1 MFKNT
6 YIIFGMLLTL
16 AATTVAQQDESVLRD
31 VLLGRF
37 TKLQNLIVNYKV
49 TTEFTPQITDE
60 QAVTKLGE
68 KIIMVTKKGS
78 LVATKEFSILEKRYL
93 YDKHLESW
101 DQKIK
106 HPDLPKVNLTKRQL
120 DVFNPKRT
128 EHLRCFEK
136 NKPRGEIRNQRNLPE
151 GDIDVALGLREFGQ
165 HELLTD
171 VLINEMSISQP
182 NSDQV
187 ILRDVDA
194 KGVTHEWVFDLKLG
208 YALTRYRR
216 LVPPDKHV
224 NIEYIMEDF
233 KNIDGIFLP
242 FKTRS
247 RWKGRDNKTLR
258 TDTIEII
265 EYKLNDPNNTPER
278 YRIKWP
284 EGTRIFDKRSG
295 IHFSTKDGRMTYTND
310 EDIFEMALDEIT
322 NAEVKEQTTSVPSN
336 DIDEQDKDV
345 NAVEDKSAN
354 LPVGDIVPPKK
365 PQKLFSQFCW
375 AGVFAM
381 AVVFVGLFIY
391 RKHKTSP

>member
-49 TTEFTPQITDE
+49 TIEFTPQIINE
-60 QAVTKLGE
+60 EAVTKLGE
-68 KIIMVTKKGS
+68 KIMVTKKGS
-78 LVATKEFSILEKRYL
+78 LVANKEFSILEKRYL

-120 DVFNPKRT
+120 DVFNPDRS
-128 EHLRCFEK
+128 EHLRGFEK
-136 NKPRGEIRNQRNLPE
+136 GRPRGEIRNQRNLPE

-171 VLINEMSISQP
+171 VLINEMSISQT
-182 NSDQV
+182 NSDQL

-194 KGVTHEWVFDLKLG
+194 KGVTHEWVFDSKLG

-216 LVPPDKHV
+216 IVPPNNHV
-224 NIEYIMEDF
+224 NIEYVMEDF
-233 KNIDGIFLP
+233 KNIDGIFMP
-242 FKTRS
+242 FKAKS
-247 RWKGRDNKTLR
+247 VWKGRDKKTTR
-258 TDTIEII
+258 TDTIEVM

-284 EGTRIFDKRSG
+284 EGARIFDKRSG
-295 IHFSTKDGRMTYTND
+295 IHFSAKDGQMTYTND
-310 EDIFEMALDEIT
+310 EKIFEMALDEIT
-322 NAEVKEQTTSVPSN
+322 KVEVKELSTSIPSN
-336 DIDEQDKDV
+336 DIAKQEDV
-345 NAVEDKSAN
+345 NSIEEQPTN

-365 PQKLFSQFCW
+365 PQKFSSKLWW
-375 AGVFAM
+375 AGLLAV
-381 AVVFVGLFIY
+381 AVVFAGLFIY
-391 RKHKTSP
+391 RKHKASP